1 MAKSYV
7 VKAGDTLSKIAK
19 ELLGDA
25 NRWQEIVEA
34 NKDKIKDPNA
44 IQPGLELKIPS
55 EAGEKGGRPQGS
67 STQELK

>member
-25 NRWQEIVEA
+25 DRWQEIVEN
-34 NKDKIKDPNA
+34 NKDKIKDPNL
-44 IQPGLELKIPS
+44 IQPGLELKIPGD
-55 EAGEKGGRPQGS
+55 EEKTGQKPQTSPTHGF
-67 STQELK
+67 E